1 MPAELYFTD
10 HAAQKM
16 RDRDITIPEV
26 ADVIDNYR
34 QSWTTRGQ
42 TTYQGELIT
51 VVGVR
56 YPGKIRVVTV
66 LLNSEDH
73 WSDEDVR
80 ARART

>member
-1 MPAELYFTD
+1 MPELYFTD

-16 RDRDITIPEV
+16 RDRDITVPEV

-51 VVGVR
+51 VVVVR
-56 YPGKIRVVTV
+56 SPGKIRVITV
-66 LLNSEDH
+66 LLNSEDQ

>member
-16 RDRDITIPEV
+16 RDRDITVPEV

-66 LLNSEDH
+66 LLNSEDR
-73 WSDEDVR
+73 WSDKDVR